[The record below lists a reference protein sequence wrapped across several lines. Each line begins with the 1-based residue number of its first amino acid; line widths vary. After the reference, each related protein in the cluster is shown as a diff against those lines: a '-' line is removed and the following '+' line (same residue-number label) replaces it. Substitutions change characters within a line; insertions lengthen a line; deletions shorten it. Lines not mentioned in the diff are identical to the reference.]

1 MKPSPSLKRT
11 VRYTYCCLY
20 TGNVITHSL
29 LAVSRFNNFS
39 RYFTEHCAALYAN
52 LSLNYSIA
60 MVILIFLV
68 CLSSDN
74 RNAVLTTDQSTI
86 FQRAQG
92 GLSGTEQE
100 RSGAGARSTST
111 RTHREISG
119 TDRPRSGVCD
129 SSTYTGPQNTQYVHF
144 HLPALITIEM
154 RREPQCC
161 ALSNCS
167 SRPLFT
173 KIIILKAEK
182 NAFF

>member
-1 MKPSPSLKRT
+1 MKPSPSLKHT

-39 RYFTEHCAALYAN
+39 LYFTEHCAALCAN
-52 LSLNYSIA
+52 LSLNYSIV
-60 MVILIFLV
+60 MIILIFLV
-68 CLSSDN
+68 CVSSDK
-74 RNAVLTTDQSTI
+74 RNAGLTTDQSTI

-100 RSGAGARSTST
+100 RSRAGARSTST

-129 SSTYTGPQNTQYVHF
+129 SSTYTGPRN
-144 HLPALITIEM
+144 I
-154 RREPQCC
+154 
-161 ALSNCS
+161 
-167 SRPLFT
+167 RPLSPACMNHNRDAKGTAMLRTIQLFIPSSSYQNYYF
-173 KIIILKAEK
+173 KS
-182 NAFF
+182 